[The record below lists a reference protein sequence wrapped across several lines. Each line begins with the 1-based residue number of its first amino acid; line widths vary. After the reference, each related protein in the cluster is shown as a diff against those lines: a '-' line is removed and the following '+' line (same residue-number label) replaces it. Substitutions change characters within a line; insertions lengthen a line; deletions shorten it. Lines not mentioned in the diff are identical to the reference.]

1 MLKSRSG
8 LRKIAA
14 LITIALSA
22 LTLQTTAVAPASATD
37 NAPATLAF
45 IDKAFN
51 ANQEIVLYGNTE
63 YGLTIEALLQRKAGG
78 YSLVKQLPAVK
89 RILVDRTVVGN
100 NKVGYLYTKDGALR
114 TGRAGLFLFASN
126 ALGVANRPLQ
136 LSVFNELKAAIAPNG
151 SIALANGNSV
161 EYAWVVLG
169 LHAFKQDA
177 LANRVLTFLQSK
189 ANSDG
194 GFAGWSATS
203 SIDGTGLTLQAM
215 AALRNYGGAKVV
227 ADRKTAI
234 VKAAAYLRGV
244 QVSGSYWQSDNGDGT
259 FSPDPNGTAYAAM
272 GLKSVGANITRVS
285 AWLKTQ
291 VVIDGG
297 IKSAWSN
304 GAGDVFAT
312 AQAYAPMIGKT
323 YLELLP
329 KRK

>member
-8 LRKIAA
+8 LRKLAA
-14 LITIALSA
+14 LITV
-22 LTLQTTAVAPASATD
+22 TLAAVTAQTPAASATD

-89 RILVDRTVVGN
+89 RILADRTVVAN
-100 NKVGYLYTKDGALR
+100 NKTGYLYTKDGVLR

-136 LSVFNELKAAIAPNG
+136 LAVFNELKGAIASNG
-151 SIALANGNSV
+151 SIALANNNSV

-169 LHAFKQDA
+169 LNAFKQDA

-189 ANSDG
+189 ANVDG
-194 GFAGWSATS
+194 GFSGWSSAS
-203 SIDGTGLTLQAM
+203 SVDGTGLTLQAL
-215 AALRNYGGAKVV
+215 AALRNYGGTSVV
-227 ADRKTAI
+227 AARKAVI
-234 VKAAAYLRGV
+234 VKAAAYLRSV
-244 QVSGSYWQSDNGDGT
+244 QVSGSYWQADNGDGT

-272 GLKSVGANITRVS
+272 GLKAAGANITRVS

-291 VVIDGG
+291 VVADGG

-329 KRK
+329 KKK